1 MLSVFYLW
9 VSGLLSAVDS
19 MWATVARV
27 TDFFFVYLRSL
38 RNARP
43 PRRVLGKLFSML
55 MGQTRATML
64 SVFYL
69 EVSGLLFAV
78 YSARA
83 TVARVTER
91 GPSYLE
97 VWACCSC
104 VLYPMEKSLVRDV
117 KTLFGTLFGNPSSD
131 RCLGRCSGLLLRI
144 VVRNVVR
151 ILSRLLQCF
160 S

>member
-55 MGQTRATML
+55 MGQTRATTRPCACG
-64 SVFYL
+64 SRT
-69 EVSGLLFAV
+69 GPRK
-78 YSARA
+78 RA
-83 TVARVTER
+83 PT
-91 GPSYLE
+91 
-97 VWACCSC
+97 
-104 VLYPMEKSLVRDV
+104 
-117 KTLFGTLFGNPSSD
+117 F
-131 RCLGRCSGLLLRI
+131 
-144 VVRNVVR
+144 
-151 ILSRLLQCF
+151 F